1 MAENEGEIRCTQKW
15 DESDDQESDSEDEE
29 EVISKPK
36 RPLPIILR
44 SMKDFA

>member
-15 DESDDQESDSEDEE
+15 DESDDQDSEDEE

-36 RPLPIILR
+36 RPLPVILR
-44 SMKDFA
+44 SIKDFA